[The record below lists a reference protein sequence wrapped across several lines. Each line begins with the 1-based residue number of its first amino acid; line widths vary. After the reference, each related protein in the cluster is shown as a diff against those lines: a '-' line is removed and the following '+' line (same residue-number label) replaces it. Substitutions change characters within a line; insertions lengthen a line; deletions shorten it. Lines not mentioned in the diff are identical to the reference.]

1 MRGPTDLRSN
11 ARTPTR
17 KFMTRLVATLAATA
31 ATLVALAAP
40 AAAQLPTPKPPDTVF
55 LEELTWD
62 ELAMLIKGG
71 KTTAIIGTAGTEQK
85 GPHMAIGEHK
95 YATTYCADKI
105 ARALGN
111 AIVAPVVTY
120 VPEGSWERPTG
131 HMSKAGS
138 ITLPEERFRTLLEL
152 TSRSLRGSGF
162 KDIILIGDS
171 GGNQQGMEAVA
182 TKLNTEWA
190 GTGVRLHFIGD
201 YYKKAHA
208 MQEDWI
214 ADSAKILP
222 RASIGSHAN
231 IMDTSELMFIHP
243 ELVKSDRFGIANQAN
258 GVTGDP
264 TKSSKEIG
272 KKLLDIKIGL
282 ALAQIKTSMAAPA
295 PSEHN

>member
-1 MRGPTDLRSN
+1 MP
-11 ARTPTR
+11 
-17 KFMTRLVATLAATA
+17 RLHPSLM
-31 ATLVALAAP
+31 LFSSVALLALAP
-40 AAAQLPTPKPPDTVF
+40 SARAQLPTPKPPDTVF

-62 ELAMLIKGG
+62 ELAMLIKAG

-105 ARALGN
+105 ARVLGN
-111 AIVAPVVTY
+111 AIVAPIVTY

-138 ITLPEERFRTLLEL
+138 ITLPEERFRSLVEL
-152 TSRSLRGSGF
+152 TARSLRGSGF
-162 KDIILIGDS
+162 KDLILIGDS
-171 GGNQQGMEAVA
+171 GGNQNGMNAVA

-190 GTGVRLHFIGD
+190 GTGVRVHFIGD
-201 YYKKAHA
+201 YYTKAHA
-208 MQEDWI
+208 MQENWL

-222 RASIGSHAN
+222 RAAIGSHAN

-243 ELVKSDRFGIANQAN
+243 ELVHTDRFNIANQAN
-258 GVTGDP
+258 GVSGDP
-264 TKSSKEIG
+264 SKASKEIG

-282 ALAQIKTSMAAPA
+282 AVDQIKKSMAAAPA
-295 PSEHN
+295 GTENNG